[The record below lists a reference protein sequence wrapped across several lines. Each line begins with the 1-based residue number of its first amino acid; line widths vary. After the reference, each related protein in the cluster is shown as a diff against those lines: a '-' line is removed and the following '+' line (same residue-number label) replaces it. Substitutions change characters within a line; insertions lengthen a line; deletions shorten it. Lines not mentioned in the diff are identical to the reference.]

1 MLLATAFLRHF
12 FRSYLGFFTFGPW
25 PARTAV
31 FLLQQKATSRG
42 GEGSP
47 GACNTY
53 FWDQL
58 ASAMVSQRPGTRLD
72 RALDT
77 EPASLWRVVYYARAE
92 LESPRAVG
100 NLTALG
106 KVGSVRWI
114 AS

>member
-1 MLLATAFLRHF
+1 
-12 FRSYLGFFTFGPW
+12 
-25 PARTAV
+25 
-31 FLLQQKATSRG
+31 
-42 GEGSP
+42 
-47 GACNTY
+47 
-53 FWDQL
+53 
-58 ASAMVSQRPGTRLD
+58 MVSQRPGSRLD